1 MAAAANESQGLKI
14 AVAAFVTLT
23 VALAVTSYF
32 LYSAYSQSEAKLES
46 ASANLTKQQRAASD
60 AVNQYDEFRKLAGA
74 RAEEFDPAKAEVA
87 AFFKKNG
94 DRINNL
100 VTATNAAIQKAQQA
114 GAESK
119 DLEEARAR
127 VQTIV
132 NSYQSEPNKNFFST
146 LDRLTELLEN
156 ISLLSTEMSSNYLG
170 LRKSLESTTSV
181 AKQANDIQAK
191 AASDSKADLEA
202 EHNKHEQLRQELLT
216 KVDQLQT
223 DNDKKTTQI
232 ANLETQYRQIKDESE
247 RKLELAN
254 AIIREQRDVLDKNEN
269 VLDKPDGYITF
280 VDLARREVQVNIN
293 RRQGARPQMKMT
305 IFDAGS
311 PGVPTEKPK
320 GNIQLIQVGDQ
331 YSIAHIDKIVNEIN
345 PIRVGDIVYSPA
357 WSPEEPM
364 RFALIGKIDV
374 NRDGKDDREDLK
386 RMIEEAG
393 GKVDFDLP
401 PPNHGK
407 ESGKLTARISWY
419 VTDERMPL
427 RELFEART
435 SAGVAAQ
442 AQFDKRFGQ
451 AIKEARSEGI
461 RPMPLG
467 RLLAYFGY
475 EMGTP
480 IVGRTEAVNSA
491 AMLRLVQPR
500 KKAAEPKIETDSS
513 KAGAEPASTK
523 PEAEAAKPE
532 AEAAKPEAEAA
543 KPEAEAPKAE
553 ENPKP

>member
-1 MAAAANESQGLKI
+1 MAAANESQGLKI

-32 LYSAYSQSEAKLES
+32 LYSAYSRSEAQVES
-46 ASANLTKQQRAASD
+46 ERDKSTKAQRAASD
-60 AVNQYDEFRKLAGA
+60 AVNQYDEFRKVAGA
-74 RAEEFDPAKAEVA
+74 RAEEFDSAKAEVA
-87 AFFKKNG
+87 TFFKKNS

-132 NSYQSEPNKNFFST
+132 NSYQSEPNKNFVST

-170 LRKSLESTTSV
+170 LRKSLESSTSV

-232 ANLETQYRQIKDESE
+232 ANLETQYRQLKDESD

-254 AIIREQRDVLDKNEN
+254 AIIREKRDELDKTET

-280 VDLARREVQVNIN
+280 VDLQRNEVQVNIN
-293 RRQGARPQMKMT
+293 RRQGARPQMRMT
-305 IFDAGS
+305 VFSANS
-311 PGVPTEKPK
+311 PGVPTERPK
-320 GNIQLIQVGDQ
+320 GNIQLIQVGEQ
-331 YSIAHIDKIVNEIN
+331 YSIAHIDKMNNEID
-345 PIRVGDIVYSPA
+345 PIRIGDIVYSPA

-374 NRDGKDDREDLK
+374 NRDGKDDRQDLK

-393 GKVDFDLP
+393 GIVDYDLP
-401 PPNHGK
+401 PPDHGK

-427 RELFEART
+427 RDVFEART
-435 SAGVAAQ
+435 DVGIAAQ
-442 AQFDKRFGQ
+442 AQFDKHFGQ

-467 RLLAYFGY
+467 HLLAYFGY

-480 IVGRTEAVNSA
+480 VVGRTEAVNTP
-491 AMLRLVQPR
+491 AMLRLIQPR
-500 KKAAEPKIETDSS
+500 KKAAEPKIETDSG
-513 KAGAEPASTK
+513 KAGAEPAN
-523 PEAEAAKPE
+523 AKPE
-532 AEAAKPEAEAA
+532 AEAAKPEPEAA
-543 KPEAEAPKAE
+543 KPEEEPKS
-553 ENPKP
+553 

>member
-1 MAAAANESQGLKI
+1 MAAANESQGLKI

-32 LYSAYSQSEAKLES
+32 LYTAYSRSEAMLES
-46 ASANLTKQQRAASD
+46 ERDKLTKSQRAASD

-87 AFFKKNG
+87 GFFKKNS

-114 GAESK
+114 GADSK
-119 DLEEARAR
+119 DLEEAKAR

-156 ISLLSTEMSSNYLG
+156 ISLLSTEMSTNYLG

-181 AKQANDIQAK
+181 AKQVNDIQSK
-191 AASDSKADLEA
+191 VASDSKTELEA
-202 EHNKHEQLRQELLT
+202 EHTNHEKLRQELLT

-232 ANLETQYRQIKDESE
+232 ANLETQYRQLKDESD

-254 AIIREQRDVLDKNEN
+254 AIIREKQDILDKNEN

-280 VDLARREVQVNIN
+280 VDPDRHEVQVNIN

-305 IFDAGS
+305 VFDAAS

-331 YSIAHIDKIVNEIN
+331 YSIAHIDKVVNEIH

-374 NRDGKDDREDLK
+374 NRDGKDDRQDLK
-386 RMIEEAG
+386 RLIEEAG
-393 GKVDFDLP
+393 GIVDYDLP
-401 PPNHGK
+401 PPNYGK

-419 VTDERMPL
+419 VTDDRMPL
-427 RELFEART
+427 RQLFEKRT
-435 SAGVAAQ
+435 DAAVAEQ
-442 AQFDKRFGQ
+442 AQFDKKRGL
-451 AIKEARSEGI
+451 AIKEARAEGI
-461 RPMPLG
+461 RPMELG
-467 RLLAYFGY
+467 RLLAYLGY
-475 EMGTP
+475 ELGTP
-480 IVGRTEAVNSA
+480 VVGRTEAVNSA
-491 AMLRLVQPR
+491 AMLRLIQPR

-513 KAGAEPASTK
+513 KAAAEPAD
-523 PEAEAAKPE
+523 AKPE
-532 AEAAKPEAEAA
+532 DNAPKPEE
-543 KPEAEAPKAE
+543 PKS
-553 ENPKP
+553 

>member
-1 MAAAANESQGLKI
+1 MAAPANESQGLKI
-14 AVAAFVTLT
+14 AVAAFVVLT

-32 LYSAYSQSEAKLES
+32 LYSAYSRSEAQLES
-46 ASANLTKQQRAASD
+46 EKDKASKAQRAASD
-60 AVNQYDEFRKLAGA
+60 AVNQYDSFREVAGA
-74 RAEEFDPAKAEVA
+74 RAQEFDAAKAEVA
-87 AFFKKNG
+87 AFFKKNS

-119 DLEEARAR
+119 DLEDARAR

-132 NSYQSEPNKNFFST
+132 NSYQSEPNKNFIST

-156 ISLLSTEMSSNYLG
+156 VSLLSTEMSSNYVG
-170 LRKSLESTTSV
+170 LRKGLESSTSV

-191 AASDSKADLEA
+191 AAADSKADLEA
-202 EHNKHEQLRQELLT
+202 EHTKHDLARQELLT

-232 ANLETQYRQIKDESE
+232 ANLETQIRQQKDELD

-254 AIIREQRDVLDKNEN
+254 SIIREQRDVLDKSEN

-280 VDLARREVQVNIN
+280 VDRERNEVQININ

-305 IFDAGS
+305 VFDANS

-320 GNIQLIQVGDQ
+320 GNIQLTQVGEQ
-331 YSIAHIDKIVNEIN
+331 YSIAHIDKTVNEIQ

-364 RFALIGKIDV
+364 RFALIGKIDL
-374 NRDGKDDREDLK
+374 NRDGKDDRQDLK

-393 GKVDFDLP
+393 GAVDYDLP
-401 PPNHGK
+401 PPNQGK
-407 ESGKLTARISWY
+407 ETGKLTARIAWY
-419 VTDERMPL
+419 VTDERSPL
-427 RELFEART
+427 RQVFEAKT
-435 SAGVAAQ
+435 DAGIAARV
-442 AQFDKRFGQ
+442 QFEKRFGQ
-451 AIKEARSEGI
+451 VIKEAHGEGI
-461 RPMPLG
+461 RPMPLS
-467 RLLAYFGY
+467 RLLAYLGY

-480 IVGRTEAVNSA
+480 IIGRTEAVNTSA
-491 AMLRLVQPR
+491 MQRLMQPR
-500 KKAAEPKIETDSS
+500 KKAAEPKAATDANQP
-513 KAGAEPASTK
+513 AGEAEGAK
-523 PEAEAAKPE
+523 PEAADAAKPE
-532 AEAAKPEAEAA
+532 GADAAKPEET
-543 KPEAEAPKAE
+543 PKS
-553 ENPKP
+553 

>member
-1 MAAAANESQGLKI
+1 MAAANESQGLKI

-32 LYSAYSQSEAKLES
+32 LYSAYSRSEAQLES
-46 ASANLTKQQRAASD
+46 ERDKLTKAQKAASD

-74 RAEEFDPAKAEVA
+74 RAEEFEPAKAEVGT
-87 AFFKKNG
+87 FFKNNS

-100 VTATNAAIQKAQQA
+100 VTKTNAAIQKAQQA

-132 NSYQSEPNKNFFST
+132 NSYQSEPNKNFIST

-156 ISLLSTEMSSNYLG
+156 VSLLSTEMSSNYLG
-170 LRKSLESTTSV
+170 LRKSLESSTSV
-181 AKQANDIQAK
+181 AKQANDIQAR

-232 ANLETQYRQIKDESE
+232 ANLETQYRQLKDDSD
-247 RKLELAN
+247 RKLELTN
-254 AIIREQRDVLDKNEN
+254 AILREKRDELDKTEN

-280 VDLARREVQVNIN
+280 VDLQRNEAQVNIN

-305 IFDAGS
+305 VFSADS

-320 GNIQLIQVGDQ
+320 GNIQLIQVGEQ
-331 YSIAHIDKIVNEIN
+331 YSIAHIDKMVNEIN

-374 NRDGKDDREDLK
+374 NRDGKDDRQDLK

-393 GKVDFDLP
+393 GIVDFDLP
-401 PPNHGK
+401 PPDHGK
-407 ESGKLTARISWY
+407 ESGKLSGRISWY

-427 RELFEART
+427 REVFEART
-435 SAGVAAQ
+435 DAGIAAQ

-480 IVGRTEAVNSA
+480 IVGRTEAVNTP

-513 KAGAEPASTK
+513 KAGAEPANAK
-523 PEAEAAKPE
+523 PEAEAAKLEAEAAKPE

-543 KPEAEAPKAE
+543 KPEEEPKS
-553 ENPKP
+553 

>member
-1 MAAAANESQGLKI
+1 MAVAANESQGLKI

-46 ASANLTKQQRAASD
+46 ASANLTKQQKAASD

-127 VQTIV
+127 VQTII

-156 ISLLSTEMSSNYLG
+156 ISLLSTQMSSNYVG

-181 AKQANDIQAK
+181 AKQANDIQVK
-191 AASDSKADLEA
+191 AAFESKADLEA

-216 KVDQLQT
+216 KVDQLQI

-232 ANLETQYRQIKDESE
+232 ANLEKEKDQLKEESNG
-247 RKLELAN
+247 KLVLAK

-280 VDLARREVQVNIN
+280 VDLTRNEVQVNIN

-305 IFDAGS
+305 VFDAGS

-320 GNIQLIQVGDQ
+320 GNIQLIQVGDL
-331 YSIAHIDKIVNEIN
+331 
-345 PIRVGDIVYSPA
+345 VYSPA
-357 WSPEEPM
+357 WSPEEPI

-374 NRDGKDDREDLK
+374 NRDGKDDRQDLK
-386 RMIEEAG
+386 RLIEEAG
-393 GKVDFDLP
+393 GIVDYDLP
-401 PPNHGK
+401 PPGYGK
-407 ESGKLTARISWY
+407 ESGKLSARISWY

-427 RELFEART
+427 REVFEART
-435 SAGVAAQ
+435 DAGVAAQ

-451 AIKEARSEGI
+451 AIKEARAEGI

-480 IVGRTEAVNSA
+480 VVGRTEAVNSA

-513 KAGAEPASTK
+513 KAGAEPAS
-523 PEAEAAKPE
+523 
-532 AEAAKPEAEAA
+532 AKPEAEAA

>member
-14 AVAAFVTLT
+14 AVAAFVVLT

-32 LYSAYSQSEAKLES
+32 MYSAYSRSEAQLES
-46 ASANLTKQQRAASD
+46 AQSKLTEAQKQ
-60 AVNQYDEFRKLAGA
+60 AVARTSEREEFRQMAGA
-74 RAEEFDPAKAEVA
+74 RAEDFDAAKAEVA
-87 AFFKKNG
+87 AFFKKNS

-100 VTATNAAIQKAQQA
+100 VISTNAAIQKAQQS

-156 ISLLSTEMSSNYLG
+156 ISLLSTEMSTNYLG

-181 AKQANDIQAK
+181 AKLANDIQAK
-191 AASDSKADLEA
+191 AASDSKTELEG
-202 EHNKHEQLRQELLT
+202 EHTNHEKMRQELLT

-232 ANLETQYRQIKDESE
+232 ANLETSIRQLKDETD

-254 AIIREQRDVLDKNEN
+254 SIIREQRDVLDKNEN
-269 VLDKPDGYITF
+269 ILDKPDGYITF
-280 VDLARREVQVNIN
+280 VDRDRNEVQVNIN
-293 RRQGARPQMKMT
+293 RRQGARPQMRMT
-305 IFDAGS
+305 VFDAAS

-331 YSIAHIDKIVNEIN
+331 YSIAHVDKVVNEIH

-374 NRDGKDDREDLK
+374 NRDGKDDRQDLK

-393 GKVDFDLP
+393 GIVDYDLP

-419 VTDERMPL
+419 VTDDRMPL
-427 RELFEART
+427 RGVFEART
-435 SAGVAAQ
+435 DAGVAAQ
-442 AQFDKRFGQ
+442 TLFEKRYGQ
-451 AIKEARSEGI
+451 VIKEARSEGI

-467 RLLAYFGY
+467 HLLAYFGY

-480 IVGRTEAVNSA
+480 VVGRTEAIDPA
-491 AMLRLVQPR
+491 AMLRLAQPR
-500 KKAAEPKIETDSS
+500 KKAAESKIETDRS
-513 KAGAEPASTK
+513 KAAAEPANAK
-523 PEAEAAKPE
+523 PEADAAKPE
-532 AEAAKPEAEAA
+532 ADAPKPEED
-543 KPEAEAPKAE
+543 PKS
-553 ENPKP
+553 

>member
-32 LYSAYSQSEAKLES
+32 LYSAYSRSEAQLES
-46 ASANLTKQQRAASD
+46 ERDKLTKAQRAASD
-60 AVNQYDEFRKLAGA
+60 AVSQYDELRKLAGA
-74 RAEEFDPAKAEVA
+74 RAEEFDPAKAEIA
-87 AFFKKNG
+87 AFFKKNS

-132 NSYQSEPNKNFFST
+132 NSYQSEPNKNFIST

-170 LRKSLESTTSV
+170 LRTSLESSTSV

-232 ANLETQYRQIKDESE
+232 ANLETQYRQLRDDSD
-247 RKLELAN
+247 RKLELTN

-280 VDLARREVQVNIN
+280 VDLTRNEVQVNIN

-305 IFDAGS
+305 VFSANS

-320 GNIQLIQVGDQ
+320 GSIQLIQVGEQ
-331 YSIAHIDKIVNEIN
+331 YSIAHIDKMNKEID
-345 PIRVGDIVYSPA
+345 PIRIGDIVYSPA

-374 NRDGKDDREDLK
+374 NRDGKDDRQDLK
-386 RMIEEAG
+386 RLIEEAG
-393 GKVDFDLP
+393 GIVDYDLP
-401 PPNHGK
+401 PPNSGK
-407 ESGKLTARISWY
+407 ESGKLSARISWY

-427 RELFEART
+427 RDVFEAR
-435 SAGVAAQ
+435 SDAGTAAQ

-451 AIKEARSEGI
+451 AIKEARSGGI

-480 IVGRTEAVNSA
+480 VVGRTEAVNTP

-500 KKAAEPKIETDSS
+500 KKVAEPKIETDSS
-513 KAGAEPASTK
+513 NAGAEPAK
-523 PEAEAAKPE
+523 AKPE
-532 AEAAKPEAEAA
+532 AEAAKPKEE
-543 KPEAEAPKAE
+543 PKS
-553 ENPKP
+553 

>member
-32 LYSAYSQSEAKLES
+32 LYSAYSRSEAQLES
-46 ASANLTKQQRAASD
+46 ERDKSTKAQRAASD
-60 AVNQYDEFRKLAGA
+60 AVNQYDELRKLAGA

-119 DLEEARAR
+119 DLEEARTR

-146 LDRLTELLEN
+146 LDRLTELLVN

-232 ANLETQYRQIKDESE
+232 ANLETQYRQLKDDSD

-254 AIIREQRDVLDKNEN
+254 AIIREKRDELDKTEN

-280 VDLARREVQVNIN
+280 VDLQRNEVQVNIN

-305 IFDAGS
+305 VFSADS

-320 GNIQLIQVGDQ
+320 GNIQLIQVGEQ
-331 YSIAHIDKIVNEIN
+331 YSIAHIDKMVNEID

-374 NRDGKDDREDLK
+374 NRDGKDDRQDLK

-393 GKVDFDLP
+393 GIVDYDLP
-401 PPNHGK
+401 PPDHGK
-407 ESGKLTARISWY
+407 ESGKLSARISWY

-427 RELFEART
+427 REVFEART
-435 SAGVAAQ
+435 NAGVAAQ

-467 RLLAYFGY
+467 RLLAYLGY

-480 IVGRTEAVNSA
+480 VVGRTEAVNTA

-513 KAGAEPASTK
+513 KAGAEPAN
-523 PEAEAAKPE
+523 AKPE
-532 AEAAKPEAEAA
+532 AEAAKPEPEAA
-543 KPEAEAPKAE
+543 KPEEEPKS
-553 ENPKP
+553 

>member
-1 MAAAANESQGLKI
+1 MAAPANESQGLKI
-14 AVAAFVTLT
+14 AVAALVVLA

-32 LYSAYSQSEAKLES
+32 LYSAYSRSEAQLES
-46 ASANLTKQQRAASD
+46 ERDKAAKAQRAASD

-74 RAEEFDPAKAEVA
+74 RAEEFDPAKTEVA
-87 AFFKKNG
+87 TFFKKNS
-94 DRINNL
+94 DRINTL
-100 VTATNAAIQKAQQA
+100 VTATNAAIQRAQQA

-119 DLEEARAR
+119 DLEDARAR

-132 NSYQSEPNKNFFST
+132 NSYQSEPNKNFIST

-156 ISLLSTEMSSNYLG
+156 VSLLSTEISANYLG
-170 LRKSLESTTSV
+170 LRKSLESSTTV

-191 AASDSKADLEA
+191 AAADSKADLEA
-202 EHNKHEQLRQELLT
+202 EHTKHEQSRQELLT

-232 ANLETQYRQIKDESE
+232 TNLETQVRQQKDESE

-254 AIIREQRDVLDKNEN
+254 SIIREQRDILDKSEN

-280 VDLARREVQVNIN
+280 VDRERNEVQVNIN

-305 IFDAGS
+305 VFDANS

-320 GNIQLIQVGDQ
+320 GHIQITQVGQQ
-331 YSIAHIDKIVNEIN
+331 YSIGHIDKTVNEIN
-345 PIRVGDIVYSPA
+345 PIRIGDIVYSPA

-374 NRDGKDDREDLK
+374 NRDGRDDRQDLK

-393 GKVDFDLP
+393 GVVDYDLP

-407 ESGKLTARISWY
+407 ESGKLSARISWY

-427 RELFEART
+427 RRAVRGQDRRGNRR
-435 SAGVAAQ
+435 AGPV
-442 AQFDKRFGQ
+442 
-451 AIKEARSEGI
+451 
-461 RPMPLG
+461 
-467 RLLAYFGY
+467 
-475 EMGTP
+475 
-480 IVGRTEAVNSA
+480 
-491 AMLRLVQPR
+491 
-500 KKAAEPKIETDSS
+500 
-513 KAGAEPASTK
+513 
-523 PEAEAAKPE
+523 
-532 AEAAKPEAEAA
+532 
-543 KPEAEAPKAE
+543 
-553 ENPKP
+553 

>member
-1 MAAAANESQGLKI
+1 MAAANESQGLKI

-32 LYSAYSQSEAKLES
+32 LYSAYSRSEAQLES
-46 ASANLTKQQRAASD
+46 ERDKLTKAQKVASD

-74 RAEEFDPAKAEVA
+74 RAEEFDPAKAEVGT
-87 AFFKKNG
+87 FFKKNS

-132 NSYQSEPNKNFFST
+132 NSYQSEPNKNFIST

-170 LRKSLESTTSV
+170 LRKSLESSTSV

-232 ANLETQYRQIKDESE
+232 ANLETQYRQLKDESD
-247 RKLELAN
+247 RKLELTN

-280 VDLARREVQVNIN
+280 VDLERNEVQVNIN

-305 IFDAGS
+305 VFSANS

-320 GNIQLIQVGDQ
+320 GNIQLIQVGEQ
-331 YSIAHIDKIVNEIN
+331 YSIAHIDKMVNEID

-374 NRDGKDDREDLK
+374 NRDGKDDRQDLK

-393 GKVDFDLP
+393 GIVDYDLP

-407 ESGKLTARISWY
+407 ESGKLSARISWY

-427 RELFEART
+427 REVFEART
-435 SAGVAAQ
+435 DAGLAAQ

-451 AIKEARSEGI
+451 AIKERGARASGPCPWAVFWRTLATRWALPSWDAPRPSTPRRCYAWSSPERKQPSPRSRPTAARPVPS
-461 RPMPLG
+461 RPMPSLKPKPPS
-467 RLLAYFGY
+467 LNLKL
-475 EMGTP
+475 P
-480 IVGRTEAVNSA
+480 S
-491 AMLRLVQPR
+491 PR
-500 KKAAEPKIETDSS
+500 KSPSPRTSPGKRNGT
-513 KAGAEPASTK
+513 
-523 PEAEAAKPE
+523 
-532 AEAAKPEAEAA
+532 
-543 KPEAEAPKAE
+543 
-553 ENPKP
+553 

>member
-1 MAAAANESQGLKI
+1 
-14 AVAAFVTLT
+14 
-23 VALAVTSYF
+23 
-32 LYSAYSQSEAKLES
+32 
-46 ASANLTKQQRAASD
+46 
-60 AVNQYDEFRKLAGA
+60 
-74 RAEEFDPAKAEVA
+74 
-87 AFFKKNG
+87 
-94 DRINNL
+94 
-100 VTATNAAIQKAQQA
+100 
-114 GAESK
+114 
-119 DLEEARAR
+119 
-127 VQTIV
+127 
-132 NSYQSEPNKNFFST
+132 
-146 LDRLTELLEN
+146 
-156 ISLLSTEMSSNYLG
+156 
-170 LRKSLESTTSV
+170 
-181 AKQANDIQAK
+181 
-191 AASDSKADLEA
+191 
-202 EHNKHEQLRQELLT
+202 
-216 KVDQLQT
+216 
-223 DNDKKTTQI
+223 
-232 ANLETQYRQIKDESE
+232 
-247 RKLELAN
+247 
-254 AIIREQRDVLDKNEN
+254 
-269 VLDKPDGYITF
+269 
-280 VDLARREVQVNIN
+280 
-293 RRQGARPQMKMT
+293 
-305 IFDAGS
+305 
-311 PGVPTEKPK
+311 
-320 GNIQLIQVGDQ
+320 
-331 YSIAHIDKIVNEIN
+331 
-345 PIRVGDIVYSPA
+345 
-357 WSPEEPM
+357 M

-374 NRDGKDDREDLK
+374 NRDGKDDREDLR

>member
-1 MAAAANESQGLKI
+1 MAAPVNESQGLKI
-14 AVAAFVTLT
+14 AVAALVVLA

-32 LYSAYSQSEAKLES
+32 LYSAYSRSDAQLES
-46 ASANLTKQQRAASD
+46 VTDKLTNPRTGAQKVASD
-60 AVNQYDEFRKLAGA
+60 AINQYDEFRKLAGA

-87 AFFKKNG
+87 AFFKKNS

-100 VTATNAAIQKAQQA
+100 VAATNAAIQKAQQA
-114 GAESK
+114 GAEGK

-132 NSYQSEPNKNFFST
+132 NSYQSEPNKNFIST

-170 LRKSLESTTSV
+170 LRKSLESSTSV
-181 AKQANDIQAK
+181 AKQVNDIQAK

-232 ANLETQYRQIKDESE
+232 ANLETQYRQLKDESD
-247 RKLELAN
+247 RKLELTN

-280 VDLARREVQVNIN
+280 VDLERNEVQVNIN
-293 RRQGARPQMKMT
+293 RRQGARPQMKLT
-305 IFDAGS
+305 VFSANS

-320 GNIQLIQVGDQ
+320 GNIQLIQVGEQ
-331 YSIAHIDKIVNEIN
+331 YSIAHIDKMVNEID

-374 NRDGKDDREDLK
+374 NRDGKDDRQDLK

-393 GKVDFDLP
+393 GIVDYDLP

-407 ESGKLTARISWY
+407 ESGKLSARISWY

-427 RELFEART
+427 REVFEART
-435 SAGVAAQ
+435 DAGLAAQ
-442 AQFDKRFGQ
+442 AQFDKLFGQ

-480 IVGRTEAVNSA
+480 VVGRTEAVNTP

-513 KAGAEPASTK
+513 KAGAEPANAK
-523 PEAEAAKPE
+523 PEAGAAKPEPEAAKPE
-532 AEAAKPEAEAA
+532 EE
-543 KPEAEAPKAE
+543 PKS
-553 ENPKP
+553 